1 MIRVIL
7 FFTLIFLTLFTF
19 GQKTDNIQDHIPTE
33 NLDVRKDSNTRANR
47 GSLKRYGV
55 IYRPHAK
62 NILYG
67 NPCALNETRKM
78 GFEYMVESR
87 NATRSASQLGKF
99 WNNLKVKTKLVVTRS
114 PFWKIILKKKFK
126 QCRPKSGDIVG

>member
-1 MIRVIL
+1 MIRIIVYLTCIIL
-7 FFTLIFLTLFTF
+7 AIGAF
-19 GQKTDNIQDHIPTE
+19 GQKSDSILDYIPTE
-33 NLDVRKDSNTRANR
+33 NLDMKKDANSKANR
-47 GSLKRYGV
+47 TKKKRYNV

-67 NPCALNETRKM
+67 NPCAVEATHKM

-99 WNNLKVKTKLVVTRS
+99 WNNLRVKSKLVVTRT
-114 PFWKIILKKKFK
+114 PFWKMILKKKFK
-126 QCRPKSGDIVG
+126 KCRPKSGDIVG

>member
-1 MIRVIL
+1 MTRLIIA
-7 FFTLIFLTLFTF
+7 FTFIFLSIVTY
-19 GQKTDNIQDHIPTE
+19 GQKSESIHDYIPTE
-33 NLDVRKDSNTRANR
+33 NLDAKKDANKKANR

-62 NILYG
+62 KILYG
-67 NPCALNETRKM
+67 NPCALNATRKM

-99 WNNLKVKTKLVVTRS
+99 WNNLKVKTKLVITRS
-114 PFWKIILKKKFK
+114 PFWKVILKKQFRK
-126 QCRPKSGDIVG
+126 CRPQSGDIVG